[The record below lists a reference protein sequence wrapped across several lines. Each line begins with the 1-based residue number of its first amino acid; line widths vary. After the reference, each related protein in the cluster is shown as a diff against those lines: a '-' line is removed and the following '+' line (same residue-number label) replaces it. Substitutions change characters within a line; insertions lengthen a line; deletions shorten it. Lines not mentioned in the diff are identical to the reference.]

1 MQDVSRVGYIST
13 VNPDAGMAKVHYPET
28 GNTTSDLPLYKFGD
42 EYRMPKIGDQVIVI
56 HLSNDSSSGIILGKF
71 WDETDPPKEK
81 EGYRKGFH
89 GRAFEKVQENIYTLH
104 ADEIILEGS
113 AGSISL
119 SKLISLEKRIEA
131 LERRE

>member
-13 VNPDAGMAKVHYPET
+13 VNPDAGMAKVQYPET
-28 GNTTSDLPLYKFGD
+28 GNTTSDLPIYKFGD
-42 EYRMPKIGDQVIVI
+42 EYRMPEIGDQVIVI

-81 EGYRKGFH
+81 EGYRKGFY
-89 GRAFEKVQENIYTLH
+89 GRAFEKVQDNIYTLH

-119 SKLISLEKRIEA
+119 SKIIALEKRIEA